1 MFCNNN
7 TIKIYKNNNYK
18 RNHIKQDISIIIW
31 RNSILEG
38 IKNLLANCILLG
50 STALIHSNKFN
61 AVSNNINRNS
71 ELIDDKYIL
80 YSFVDGFRFTKTV
93 KSKER

>member
-7 TIKIYKNNNYK
+7 TIKIYENNNYK
-18 RNHIKQDISIIIW
+18 RNHVKQDISIIIW

-38 IKNLLANCILLG
+38 IKNLLGNSILLG

-61 AVSNNINRNS
+61 AV
-71 ELIDDKYIL
+71 
-80 YSFVDGFRFTKTV
+80 
-93 KSKER
+93 